1 MQTFEI
7 LGQEKVLSAH
17 AFDVLK
23 VHLRLPDGR
32 EHAYD
37 LVAHPDAVTLL
48 PITKAGEVILVS
60 QYRIGAQGELL
71 ELPAGVMDTGE
82 APIESARRE
91 LREETGLDSDML
103 VPLGGFYMVP
113 GYSSEYMSAF
123 LALELYPAPLAQDED
138 EFLEINRLQLGE
150 VYCMLWS
157 GQLLDGK
164 TIATLMLALPELL
177 QRFPALKDTFISG
190 FSGSKDRANE

>member
-1 MQTFEI
+1 MHTFEI

-23 VHLRLPDGR
+23 VHFRLPDGR
-32 EHAYD
+32 EHTYD

-60 QYRIGAQGELL
+60 QYRIGAQGFLL
-71 ELPAGVMDTGE
+71 ELPAGVMDSGE
-82 APIESARRE
+82 SPLESARRE
-91 LREETGLDSDML
+91 LREETGQDSDML

-113 GYSSEYMSAF
+113 GYSNEYMSAF
-123 LALELYPAPLAQDED
+123 LALELHPAPLAQDED
-138 EFLEINRLQLGE
+138 EFLELSRQPVAE
-150 VYCMLWS
+150 VYRMLWS
-157 GQLLDGK
+157 KQIQDGK

-177 QRFPALKDTFISG
+177 QRFPSLRNALLEEFG
-190 FSGSKDRANE
+190 VNPPANG

>member
-23 VHLRLPDGR
+23 VHFRLPDGR

-71 ELPAGVMDTGE
+71 ELPAGVMDAGE
-82 APIESARRE
+82 TPLESARRE
-91 LREETGLDSDML
+91 LREEIGLDSDML
-103 VPLGGFYMVP
+103 IPLGGFYMVP

-123 LALELYPAPLAQDED
+123 LALELHPAPLAQDED
-138 EFLEINRLQLGE
+138 EFLELSRQPVAE
-150 VYCMLWS
+150 VYRMLWS
-157 GQLLDGK
+157 KQIQDGK

-177 QRFPALKDTFISG
+177 QRFPSLRNALLEEFG
-190 FSGSKDRANE
+190 VNPPANG

>member
-23 VHLRLPDGR
+23 VHFRLPDGR

-60 QYRIGAQGELL
+60 QYRIGAQGFLL
-71 ELPAGVMDTGE
+71 ELPAGVMDSGE
-82 APIESARRE
+82 SPLESARRE
-91 LREETGLDSDML
+91 LREETGQDSDML

-113 GYSSEYMSAF
+113 GYSNEYMSAF
-123 LALELYPAPLAQDED
+123 LALELHPAPLAQDED
-138 EFLEINRLQLGE
+138 EFLELSRQPVAE
-150 VYCMLWS
+150 VYRMLWS
-157 GQLLDGK
+157 KQIQDGK

-177 QRFPALKDTFISG
+177 QRFPSLRNALLEEFG
-190 FSGSKDRANE
+190 VNPPANG

>member
-1 MQTFEI
+1 MHTFEL

-23 VHLRLPDGR
+23 VHFRLPDGR

-60 QYRIGAQGELL
+60 QYRIGAQGFLL
-71 ELPAGVMDTGE
+71 ELPAGVMDSGE
-82 APIESARRE
+82 SPLESARRE
-91 LREETGLDSDML
+91 LREETGQDSDL
-103 VPLGGFYMVP
+103 LIPLGGFYMVP
-113 GYSSEYMSAF
+113 GYSNEHMSAF
-123 LALELYPAPLAQDED
+123 LALELHPAPLAQDED
-138 EFLEINRLQLGE
+138 EFLELSRQPVTE
-150 VYCMLWS
+150 VYRKLWS
-157 GQLLDGK
+157 KQIQDGK

-177 QRFPALKDTFISG
+177 QRFPSLRNALLEEFG
-190 FSGSKDRANE
+190 VNPPANG

>member
-1 MQTFEI
+1 MHTFEI

-23 VHLRLPDGR
+23 VHFRLPDGR

-60 QYRIGAQGELL
+60 QYRIGAQGFLL
-71 ELPAGVMDTGE
+71 ELPAGVMDSGE
-82 APIESARRE
+82 SPLESARRE
-91 LREETGLDSDML
+91 LREETGQDSDML

-113 GYSSEYMSAF
+113 GYSNEHMSAF
-123 LALELYPAPLAQDED
+123 LALELHPAPLAQDED
-138 EFLEINRLQLGE
+138 EFLELSRQPVAE
-150 VYCMLWS
+150 VYRMLWS
-157 GQLLDGK
+157 KQIQDGK

-177 QRFPALKDTFISG
+177 QRFPSLRNALLEEFG
-190 FSGSKDRANE
+190 VNPPANG

>member
-17 AFDVLK
+17 AFDVLT
-23 VHLRLPDGR
+23 VHFRLPDGR

-123 LALELYPAPLAQDED
+123 LALELHPAPLAQDED
-138 EFLEINRLQLGE
+138 EFLELSRQPVAE
-150 VYCMLWS
+150 VYRMLWS
-157 GQLLDGK
+157 KQIQDGK

-177 QRFPALKDTFISG
+177 QRFPSLKNALLEEFG
-190 FSGSKDRANE
+190 VNPPANG

>member
-1 MQTFEI
+1 MHTFEI

-23 VHLRLPDGR
+23 VHFRLPDGR

-60 QYRIGAQGELL
+60 QYRIGARGFLL
-71 ELPAGVMDTGE
+71 ELPAGVMDSGE
-82 APIESARRE
+82 TPLESARRE
-91 LREETGLDSDML
+91 LREETGQDSDLMIP
-103 VPLGGFYMVP
+103 VGGFYMVP
-113 GYSSEYMSAF
+113 GYSNEYMSAF
-123 LALELYPAPLAQDED
+123 LAMELHSAPLAQDED
-138 EFLEINRLQLGE
+138 EFLELSRQPVAE
-150 VYCMLWS
+150 VYRMLWS
-157 GQLLDGK
+157 KQIQDGK

-177 QRFPALKDTFISG
+177 QRFPSLRNALLEEFG
-190 FSGSKDRANE
+190 VNPPANG

>member
-23 VHLRLPDGR
+23 VHFRLPDGR

-60 QYRIGAQGELL
+60 QYRIGAQGYLL
-71 ELPAGVMDTGE
+71 ELPAGVMDAGE
-82 APIESARRE
+82 SPLESAHRE

-113 GYSSEYMSAF
+113 GYSNEYMFAF
-123 LALELYPAPLAQDED
+123 LALELHPAPLAQDED
-138 EFLEINRLQLGE
+138 EFLELNRLPLSE
-150 VYCMLWS
+150 VYRLLWS
-157 GQLLDGK
+157 KQIQDGK

-177 QRFPALKDTFISG
+177 QRFPVLKDSLISEFRG
-190 FSGSKDRANE
+190 YADQANM